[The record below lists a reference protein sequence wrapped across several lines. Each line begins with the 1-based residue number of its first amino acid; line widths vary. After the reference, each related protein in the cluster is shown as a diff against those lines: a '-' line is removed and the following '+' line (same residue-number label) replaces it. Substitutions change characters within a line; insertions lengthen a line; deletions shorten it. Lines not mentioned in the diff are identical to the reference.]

1 METLKSEYGLAQADV
16 MEITNPKEMIYK
28 RHVKRGLDL
37 AAGIVLIAV
46 LSPVML
52 LTALCCLWGF
62 RGKVF
67 FIQERLGLGCRK
79 FRVYKF
85 KTMSDDCDAE
95 GHLLPDEQRVNRLGR
110 ILRSLSLDEL
120 PQLINVVKGDMS
132 LIGPRPLVEEQV
144 AHCTEEQL
152 RRYEVRPGITGLA
165 QVSGRNGIPF
175 ERRFRYDVW
184 YVRHLSPGLDSKVL
198 LMTVRVLLGIDAG
211 KNVIDNAPQPKHK
224 PDPQPEQKTGTKTEP
239 KHGAKPKYRH
249 DTPADYKR
257 RSA

>member
-1 METLKSEYGLAQADV
+1 MENLKNEYGLTQADV
-16 MEITNPKEMIYK
+16 MEVFNPAEMMYR
-28 RHVKRGLDL
+28 RHVKRGVDL
-37 AAGIVLIAV
+37 VAGITLIAF

-62 RGKVF
+62 KGKIF
-67 FIQERLGLGCRK
+67 FIQERLGLGCKK

-85 KTMSDDCDAE
+85 KTMSDACDAE
-95 GHLLPDEQRVNRLGR
+95 GRLLPDDQRVNRLGK
-110 ILRSLSLDEL
+110 ILRNLSLDEL
-120 PQLINVVKGDMS
+120 PQLINVIKGDMS

-144 AHCTEEQL
+144 VHCTEEQL

-184 YVRHLSPGLDSKVL
+184 YVRHLSPALDSKVL
-198 LMTVRVLLGIDAG
+198 VMTIRVLLGIDAG
-211 KNVIDNAPQPKHK
+211 KNIIDNDKNMIDAGKK
-224 PDPQPEQKTGTKTEP
+224 IIDKRSSQPE
-239 KHGAKPKYRH
+239 
-249 DTPADYKR
+249 YKR